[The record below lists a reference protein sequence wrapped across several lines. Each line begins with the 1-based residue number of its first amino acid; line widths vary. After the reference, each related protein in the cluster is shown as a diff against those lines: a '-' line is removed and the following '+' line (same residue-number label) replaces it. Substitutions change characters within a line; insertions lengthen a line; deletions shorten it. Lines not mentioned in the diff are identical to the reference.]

1 MDAHEPTP
9 APPPASPPP
18 AAPPQRPAASPRR
31 PGPAPVQLDTPGPPD
46 TAALRDTALPDP
58 VLRDPALPAT
68 VLRDPA
74 LKLPEPAPP
83 GAAPAPPGAAW
94 AARSAY
100 RMVTGLARACHPL
113 PTAAVTLF
121 ATALAAAAGQ
131 DLAGVLPVAAAVL
144 AGQLSVGWCNDAVDA
159 RRDRAARR
167 RDKPVVSGVVS
178 EGAVRAASLAALALC
193 VPLSLACGAAAG
205 AVHLLAVAAAWAY
218 DLGVKGTALS
228 WLPYAVGFA
237 ALPAFVVLGVPGGPA
252 PPWWLPAAGAL
263 LGVGAHLGNALPDIA
278 ADRATG
284 VHGWPQRLGPRRTR
298 LLTPLPLVLASAVIA
313 AGSPDALGA
322 AGLTVAALTAAAGTA
337 YGRHRPRVPF
347 MAAIAVAG
355 LDVAMLV
362 WRGAALF

>member
-1 MDAHEPTP
+1 MDAHDPTP
-9 APPPASPPP
+9 APPP
-18 AAPPQRPAASPRR
+18 ASPRR
-31 PGPAPVQLDTPGPPD
+31 PGPAPVPLDTPGPPD

-58 VLRDPALPAT
+58 VLRDPVLRDPALPAT

-74 LKLPEPAPP
+74 LKPPESAPP
-83 GAAPAPPGAAW
+83 GIAPAPSAPAPPGAAW

-131 DLAGVLPVAAAVL
+131 DLVGVLPVAAAVL

-193 VPLSLACGAAAG
+193 VPLSLACGAAVG

-218 DLGVKGTALS
+218 DLGLKGTALS

-237 ALPAFVVLGVPGGPA
+237 ALPAFVVLGLPGGPA
-252 PPWWLPAAGAL
+252 PPWWLPVAGAL